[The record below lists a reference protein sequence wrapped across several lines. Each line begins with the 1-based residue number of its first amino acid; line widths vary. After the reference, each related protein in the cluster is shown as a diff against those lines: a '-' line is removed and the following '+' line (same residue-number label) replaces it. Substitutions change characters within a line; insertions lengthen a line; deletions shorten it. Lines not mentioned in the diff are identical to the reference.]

1 MNPPNFQNSR
11 GHATPADERREQDH
25 AIRIAL
31 LEQSMSGI
39 KAELHQI
46 NGNISRLVWAVI
58 AAIVMAGVQFVVRGG
73 LSA

>member
-1 MNPPNFQNSR
+1 M
-11 GHATPADERREQDH
+11 TVERPEGRRDQDH

-46 NGNISRLVWAVI
+46 NSSISRLVWAVI
-58 AAIVMAGVQFVVRGG
+58 AALVAAAIQFVIKGG
-73 LSA
+73 LSG

>member
-1 MNPPNFQNSR
+1 MT
-11 GHATPADERREQDH
+11 AERPDGRRDQDH

-46 NGNISRLVWAVI
+46 NSSISRLVWAVI
-58 AAIVMAGVQFVVRGG
+58 AALVAAAIQFVIKGG
-73 LSA
+73 LSG

>member
-1 MNPPNFQNSR
+1 MNQPNFQNSR
-11 GHATPADERREQDH
+11 AGESPSDERRNQDH

-31 LEQSMSGI
+31 LEQSMTGI
-39 KAELHQI
+39 KQELHQI

-58 AAIVMAGVQFVVRGG
+58 AAIVMAGVQFMLRGG

>member
-1 MNPPNFQNSR
+1 MNQPSFQNSR
-11 GHATPADERREQDH
+11 THAPPNDERREQDH

-39 KAELHQI
+39 KSELHQI
-46 NGNISRLVWAVI
+46 NGNISKLVWAVI

>member
-1 MNPPNFQNSR
+1 MNLKEDMTQQE
-11 GHATPADERREQDH
+11 ERRNQDH

-31 LEQSMSGI
+31 LEQSMTGI
-39 KAELHQI
+39 KQELHQI

-58 AAIVMAGVQFVVRGG
+58 AAIVMAGVQFMLRGG

>member
-1 MNPPNFQNSR
+1 M
-11 GHATPADERREQDH
+11 TVERQDGRRDQDH

-46 NGNISRLVWAVI
+46 NSNINRLVWAVI
-58 AAIVMAGVQFVVRGG
+58 AAIVMAGVQFIIRGG

>member
-1 MNPPNFQNSR
+1 MT
-11 GHATPADERREQDH
+11 AERPDGRRDQDH

-46 NGNISRLVWAVI
+46 NSSISRLVWAVLAALVA
-58 AAIVMAGVQFVVRGG
+58 AAIQFVIKGG
-73 LSA
+73 LSG

>member
-1 MNPPNFQNSR
+1 MNFEDSQPPHMVKD
-11 GHATPADERREQDH
+11 GRREQDH

-58 AAIVMAGVQFVVRGG
+58 AAIVMAGVQFIIRGG